1 MVVEQMKS
9 CESVDELAVGFDFA
23 VRIKGSPAVTPIAP
37 CELDV
42 LVQREFGLSHK
53 NLQAG

>member
-1 MVVEQMKS
+1 MLFL
-9 CESVDELAVGFDFA
+9 LATDDATVGFDFA
-23 VRIKGSPAVTPIAP
+23 IRIKGSPAVTPTAP